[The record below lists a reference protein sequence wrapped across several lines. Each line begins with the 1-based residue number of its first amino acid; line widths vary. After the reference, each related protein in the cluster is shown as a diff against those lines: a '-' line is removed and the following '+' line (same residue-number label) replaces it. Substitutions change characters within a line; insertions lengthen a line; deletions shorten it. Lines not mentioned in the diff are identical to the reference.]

1 MEQPEGNDMRKI
13 EQSMMQAVYDRR
25 NWRSGNTEV
34 IQYPDYSMCEV
45 VLHGSVIA
53 TVEYLPHS
61 VRHVTLTVA
70 IVQRW
75 PTRTT
80 CSRLRALGVDVEV
93 VRGKAYIDG
102 RAV

>member
-1 MEQPEGNDMRKI
+1 MRKI
-13 EQSMMQAVYDRR
+13 EQSMVQAVYERR

-34 IQYPDYSMCEV
+34 IQYPEYGLCEV
-45 VLHGSVIA
+45 VLHGNVIA

-61 VRHVTLTVA
+61 VRHVVPAMAT
-70 IVQRW
+70 VQRW

-80 CSRLRALGVDVEV
+80 FSRLRALGVDVEV
-93 VRGKAYIDG
+93 VGGKAYIDG